1 MSGVIVERRGP
12 AAWITFNRPAAHNA
26 MTWEMYARLEA
37 ACDEM
42 DADEGVRVVL
52 LRGAGGRAF
61 VAGTDIGQFTAFRTA
76 ADGVAY
82 EARLDRVLARVE
94 ALRAPTLALVQG
106 VAAGFGALLA
116 LVCDL
121 RLGTPATRIGAPIAR
136 TLGNC
141 LSLAN
146 YARLVELVGPARTK
160 ELLFTARF
168 LDAAEA
174 QALGLLNEVLPDD
187 ALESRA
193 EALAARL
200 ASHAPLTLRVT
211 KEAVR
216 RILAARRPLEA
227 EDLIRACYGSDDFR
241 EGVASFLE
249 KRPARWTGR

>member
-1 MSGVIVERRGP
+1 MESVIVERRGQ
-12 AAWITFNRPAAHNA
+12 AAWITFNRPEAHNA
-26 MTWEMYARLEA
+26 MTWEMYERLET
-37 ACDEM
+37 ACDEL
-42 DADEGVRVVL
+42 DADETVRVVV

-61 VAGTDIGQFTAFRTA
+61 VAGTDISQFTAFRTA
-76 ADGVAY
+76 ADGLAY
-82 EARLDRVLARVE
+82 EARLERALQRVE
-94 ALRAPTLALVQG
+94 ALRMPTMALIQG

-121 RLGTPATRIGAPIAR
+121 RLGTPTTRIGAPIAR

-141 LSLAN
+141 LSVASC
-146 YARLVELVGPARTK
+146 ARLVALLGPARTK

-187 ALESRA
+187 QVEARAMALVEQ
-193 EALAARL
+193 LAG
-200 ASHAPLTLRVT
+200 HAPLTLRAT

-216 RILAARRPLEA
+216 RILAAQRPPGG
-227 EDLIRACYGSDDFR
+227 EDLVLTCYGSDDFR
-241 EGVASFLE
+241 EGVASFLA